1 MAETNTYQMAE
12 ADRPLTDPEDVN
24 TPARGDDTVARA
36 DDDDEFDDEDDE
48 DDEAET
54 DEE

>member
-1 MAETNTYQMAE
+1 MSETTRYQMAE

-24 TPARGDDTVARA
+24 APARGDETVARA
-36 DDDDEFDDEDDE
+36 EDDDEFEDDDE

-54 DEE
+54 EEE